1 MKKQNITRIITIIL
15 AMLAFSPLVNA
26 ATIQGS
32 VYDIFLEE
40 LDKAIVTVD
49 TEPKQ
54 MAVSKDGAYSF
65 EIPPGEYTISATYYG
80 EDDTYELEENI
91 RINEGGIYTLDLIL
105 IPTLGDVLNE
115 NDITDF
121 GNFTDENL
129 SLDEEKESSNLG
141 IIITIIA
148 LLIIILYLHFAKGH
162 FIKDLDESELKSE
175 TEEDLEKLLKF
186 IKEQG
191 GRSTQKEIR
200 KKFPSSEA
208 KISLMITDLES
219 RKLVKKIKK
228 GRGNIIILT
237 KEGTKK

>member
-1 MKKQNITRIITIIL
+1 MKKQNITKIITIIL
-15 AMLAFSPLVNA
+15 AMLTFSPLVNA

-40 LDKAIVTVD
+40 LDKAIITVD

-54 MAVSKDGAYSF
+54 MAVSKDGSYSF
-65 EIPPGEYTISATYYG
+65 EIPPGEYTILATYYG
-80 EDDTYELEENI
+80 EEETYELEEGI
-91 RINEGGIYTLDLIL
+91 KINEGGVYTLDLIL
-105 IPTLGDVLNE
+105 TPVLGD
-115 NDITDF
+115 DILGDDVNNF
-121 GNFTDENL
+121 GNFSEDNL
-129 SLDEEKESSNLG
+129 KLDEEKESSNLG

-148 LLIIILYLHFAKGH
+148 LLIIISYLHFAKSH
-162 FIKDLDESELKSE
+162 FIKDLDESNLKSE

-186 IKEQG
+186 LKEQG

-208 KISLMITDLES
+208 KISLMITELES
-219 RKLVKKIKK
+219 KKLVKKIKK

-237 KEGTKK
+237 KK

>member
-1 MKKQNITRIITIIL
+1 MKKQNITKIITIIL
-15 AMLAFSPLVNA
+15 AMLTFSPLVNA

-40 LDKAIVTVD
+40 LDKAIITVD

-54 MAVSKDGAYSF
+54 MAVSKDGSYSF
-65 EIPPGEYTISATYYG
+65 EIPPGEYTILATYYG
-80 EDDTYELEENI
+80 EEETYELEEGI
-91 RINEGGIYTLDLIL
+91 KINEGGVYTLDLIL
-105 IPTLGDVLNE
+105 TPVLGD
-115 NDITDF
+115 DILGDDVNNF
-121 GNFTDENL
+121 GNFSEDNL
-129 SLDEEKESSNLG
+129 NLDEEKESSNLG

-148 LLIIILYLHFAKGH
+148 LLIIISYLHFAKSH
-162 FIKDLDESELKSE
+162 FIKDLDESNLKSE

-186 IKEQG
+186 LKEQG

-208 KISLMITDLES
+208 KISLMITELES
-219 RKLVKKIKK
+219 KKLVKKIKK

-237 KEGTKK
+237 KK

>member
-1 MKKQNITRIITIIL
+1 MKKQNITKIITIIF

-40 LDKAIVTVD
+40 LDKAIITVD

-54 MAVSKDGAYSF
+54 MAVSKDGSYSF
-65 EIPPGEYTISATYYG
+65 EIPPGEYTILATYYG
-80 EDDTYELEENI
+80 EEETYELEEGI
-91 RINEGGIYTLDLIL
+91 KINEGGVYTLDLIL
-105 IPTLGDVLNE
+105 TPVLGD
-115 NDITDF
+115 DILGDDVNNF
-121 GNFTDENL
+121 GNFSEDNL
-129 SLDEEKESSNLG
+129 NLDEEKESSNLG

-148 LLIIILYLHFAKGH
+148 LLIIISYLHFAKSH
-162 FIKDLDESELKSE
+162 FIKDLDESNLKSE

-186 IKEQG
+186 LKEQG

-208 KISLMITDLES
+208 KISLMITELES
-219 RKLVKKIKK
+219 KKLVKKIKK

-237 KEGTKK
+237 KK